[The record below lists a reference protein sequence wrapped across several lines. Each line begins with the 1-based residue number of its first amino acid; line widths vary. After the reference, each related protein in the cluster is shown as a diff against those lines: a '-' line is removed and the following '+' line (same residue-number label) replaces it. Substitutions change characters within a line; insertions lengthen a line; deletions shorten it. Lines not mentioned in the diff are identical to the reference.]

1 MTERTENG
9 TKNKVCTIIENA
21 VQLTLQQL
29 QILSHMDR
37 NLIHF
42 VKAKFIH
49 HHKSVK
55 SGLLNVRM
63 TVT

>member
-1 MTERTENG
+1 MVP
-9 TKNKVCTIIENA
+9 KNKVCMIIENA

-42 VKAKFIH
+42 VKAKIH
-49 HHKSVK
+49 PSSQICEIKTTKCKNDSNI
-55 SGLLNVRM
+55 S
-63 TVT
+63 T